1 MKDINRQAAFARA
14 KQPFVDWI
22 NEVER
27 SAGSSDRFDLERVN
41 DDSHVYLFREFDM
54 LEDTDE
60 YFTTFKEDIFENELA
75 AWFTDPTLWPR
86 RRTSDVFD
94 DWFEVTYHSM
104 LLDLESS
111 RVKKAGQ
118 WL

>member
-1 MKDINRQAAFARA
+1 MKEINRQAAFVRA

-27 SAGSSDRFDLERVN
+27 SMGSSDRSDLERVN

-60 YFTTFKEDIFENELA
+60 YFPAFKEDIFVNELA
-75 AWFTDPTLWPR
+75 AWFTDPALWPS
-86 RRTSDVFD
+86 RRTIDVFD

-104 LLDLESS
+104 LLDLESG